1 MWTSLTGVY
10 VFDTWVRIVRKG
22 LKKLGIGISLQYHD
36 EILLYFKKNLKDQV
50 ETILREA
57 MVEVNRIL
65 KLNVIVRI
73 STDYGI
79 NYADC
84 H

>member
-1 MWTSLTGVY
+1 MY
-10 VFDTWVRIVRKG
+10 VFDTWVRIVRKE
-22 LKKLGIGISLQYHD
+22 LKKIGVGISLQYHD
-36 EILLYFKKNLKDQV
+36 EILLYFKKNLKDKV
-50 ETILREA
+50 ENILRDA

-65 KLNVIVRI
+65 KLNVTIRI

>member
-1 MWTSLTGVY
+1 M
-10 VFDTWVRIVRKG
+10 
-22 LKKLGIGISLQYHD
+22 
-36 EILLYFKKNLKDQV
+36 EILLYFKKHLKDQV